1 MEPTG
6 KAKLHR
12 VHRRNFSRH
21 LPLSCVAQ
29 LGAFTLF
36 VATPWLCTRSAAPT
50 APKVSGLKVSID
62 QKSGDYGITAPG
74 IAGAVLSAGPAIL
87 LDGKWIPLSVL
98 RKLYHDNAVHGYRAL
113 PLPACT
119 SERHAVLGGP
129 VTIRLPLAH
138 NISRG

>member
-87 LDGKWIPLSVL
+87 MDGKWIPLPAL
-98 RKLYHDNAVHGYRAL
+98 RKLYDDNAVHWIPGVA
-113 PLPACT
+113 AAGM
-119 SERHAVLGGP
+119 H
-129 VTIRLPLAH
+129 
-138 NISRG
+138 